1 MLFMALCPTFHATS
15 QTMKLDAWPIFS
27 RLNVTHECQTN
38 NWPFSSQ
45 TLEIVDM
52 PYQGVNLR
60 KGIFDTLRACSESM
74 KQNHVSMGQR
84 EGGGN
89 YGGCQST
96 I

>member
-1 MLFMALCPTFHATS
+1 MAYFFQVERDS
-15 QTMKLDAWPIFS
+15 
-27 RLNVTHECQTN
+27 CQTN

-74 KQNHVSMGQR
+74 KQNHVSMGKER
-84 EGGGN
+84 GGGN
-89 YGGCQST
+89 YGGLTST